1 MYQATTLAD
10 KNGLAQQVSLL
21 AELSISLAIFNL
33 LPIPILDGGHLLA
46 FFIEWVRRGK
56 KMTDQQQQ
64 AFLMT
69 GLAVIGVLFVL
80 IMTKDILRTIQ
91 HQLPQ

>member
-1 MYQATTLAD
+1 MA
-10 KNGLAQQVSLL
+10 S
-21 AELSISLAIFNL
+21 LSISLAIFNL
-33 LPIPILDGGHLLA
+33 LPIPILDGGHLLT

-56 KMTDQQQQ
+56 RLTEQQQQ

-69 GLAVIGVLFVL
+69 GLAIIGILFVL
-80 IMTKDILRTIQ
+80 ISSHDIMRIFT